1 MLYYIKQQT
10 MSQSNQIILT
20 NTITFH
26 KEMINNFTESV
37 KSKEEQI
44 AKLQDE
50 ISKEKTTISMI
61 TEKLNVLLKQQEEEV
76 VEEINQEEVVVEET
90 KQEEVEVKTEKKHYV
105 IKRNKV
111 VNIISE
117 TQFKR
122 QEAYKKWKP
131 YLVRNAKKY
140 EGWRLFNDFLK
151 GVSETTFEITPES
164 IINGIPVEKFWLHSE
179 REILFGG
186 ADESRDFHKVDE
198 IARDF
203 KFVSKDDGKWW

>member
-1 MLYYIKQQT
+1 

-20 NTITFH
+20 NTIAFH
-26 KEMINNFTESV
+26 KEMINDFNESV

>member
-1 MLYYIKQQT
+1 
-10 MSQSNQIILT
+10 
-20 NTITFH
+20 
-26 KEMINNFTESV
+26 MINDFTESV

-44 AKLQDE
+44 AKLLNE

-61 TEKLNVLLKQQEEEV
+61 TEKLNVLLKQQEEVVV
-76 VEEINQEEVVVEET
+76 VEEIKKEVVVVEET

-131 YLVRNAKKY
+131 LLNRWSKKY
-140 EGWRLFNDFLK
+140 LAWKLFNDFLK

-164 IINGIPVEKFWLHSE
+164 IINGIPVEKFWNHSE
-179 REILFGG
+179 RESLFGYP
-186 ADESRDFHKVDE
+186 DSSDFHKVDT

-203 KFVSKDDGKWW
+203 VFVSEDCGKWW

>member
-1 MLYYIKQQT
+1 
-10 MSQSNQIILT
+10 
-20 NTITFH
+20 
-26 KEMINNFTESV
+26 MINNFTESV